1 MAEDVCARKFILL
14 ALRRLVGIRRERAD
28 VDQSSNSII
37 CSRGCDD
44 SSAVGM
50 TNENGRAA
58 DPSQRSV
65 DCRDVAFKTVET
77 VLGRDHFVPLR
88 LKSWDQL
95 AETRAVGPESV
106 SEYDTWFCRH
116 IYFFLLFLVRVIE
129 IQ

>member
-1 MAEDVCARKFILL
+1 VAEDVCARKFILL